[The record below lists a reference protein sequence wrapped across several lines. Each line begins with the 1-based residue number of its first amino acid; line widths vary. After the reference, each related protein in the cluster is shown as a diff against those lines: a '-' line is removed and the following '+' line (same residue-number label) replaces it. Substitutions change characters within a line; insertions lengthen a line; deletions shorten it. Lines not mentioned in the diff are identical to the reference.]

1 MQYLHRFLLDY
12 DMAMLR
18 ALAQVRGAALNTN
31 RQSEAVDQLAAALL
45 DPLSVRVA
53 LARLS
58 PQAREALDALL
69 AAGGRMRAPQFARR
83 FGQVR
88 AVGPGRLEREAPWQE
103 PANPAEELW
112 YAGLIYRAFYDDVGG
127 PGEFVFIPDD
137 LAPLLP
143 QPQGEPP
150 AFALEAVAAPS
161 RRPEDDL
168 ALVHDLFAYLVLLH
182 NRDVRPYADGRL
194 GRRDLSALRAR
205 LLQPEE
211 RRLAFMRA
219 LAERLGFVTRQD
231 DLLRLEP
238 AAVKRWLTASPAQQ
252 VADLQEAW
260 RDDPGWNDLCQVPG
274 LICDQEAAW
283 RPRNDPVATRRAL
296 LALLARCPLD
306 GWWSAASFA
315 SAVKEVHPDFQRP
328 DGDYTS
334 WYIRDAASGE
344 YLSGFDSWDRVEGAL
359 IADLLAGPLR
369 WLGVVAVAAGESGI
383 ACRLTAAGARL
394 LGLVADE
401 PEEVPSLPIVV
412 RPDLSVE
419 APAPAS
425 LYTRFQL
432 ERFADLA
439 GVDPCRYRLTAGGL
453 QRALARGVRVEQ
465 VLAFLRQASEG
476 KVPANV
482 AGQLYTWAERFGQVK
497 LEEVAVLTVK
507 NERVLR
513 ELSVLPET
521 RALLGRALSATSAL
535 VRRQD
540 LPRLRKALRDLG
552 YLPEQAED
560 DSPERG

>member
-18 ALAQVRGAALNTN
+18 ALAQVRGVVLNTN
-31 RQSEAVDQLAAALL
+31 RQPEAVDQLAAALL

-58 PQAREALDALL
+58 PEARGALDTLL

-83 FGQVR
+83 FGEVR

-103 PANPAEELW
+103 PANPTEELW
-112 YAGLIYRAFYDDVGG
+112 YAGLIYRAFYDDGGG

-143 QPQGEPP
+143 HPQSEPP
-150 AFALEAVAAPS
+150 AFAVEVIPASPHRAS
-161 RRPEDDL
+161 DEL
-168 ALVHDLFAYLVLLH
+168 ALVHDLFAYLVFVH

-211 RRLAFMRA
+211 RRLAFVRA
-219 LAERLGFVTRQD
+219 LAERLGFVARED
-231 DLLRLEP
+231 DLLRLEA

-252 VADLQEAW
+252 IAELQEAW

-274 LICDQEAAW
+274 LICDREAAW
-283 RPRNDPVATRRAL
+283 RPQNDPAATRRAL
-296 LALLARCPLD
+296 LALLAHCPPD
-306 GWWSAASFA
+306 AWWSASSFVA
-315 SAVKEVHPDFQRP
+315 AVKEVHPDFQRP

-344 YLSGFDSWDRVEGAL
+344 YLSGFESWGRVEGVL
-359 IADLLAGPLR
+359 ISDLLAGPLR
-369 WLGVVAVAAGESGI
+369 WLGVVATVAGDAGL
-383 ACRLTAAGARL
+383 ACRLTTAGARF

-401 PEEVPSLPIVV
+401 PEEVPSPPIVV
-412 RPDLSVE
+412 RPDLSLE

-432 ERFADLA
+432 ERFADPA

-482 AGQLYTWAERFGQVK
+482 AGQLHTWAERFGQVK
-497 LEEVAVLTVK
+497 VEEVAMLTVK

-513 ELSVLPET
+513 ELTVLPET
-521 RALLGRALSATSAL
+521 RSLIGRALSATSAL
-535 VRRQD
+535 VRRKD
-540 LPRLRKALRDLG
+540 LPRLCKALRDLG
-552 YLPEQAED
+552 YLPEQDED
-560 DSPERG
+560 DLSERG

>member
-1 MQYLHRFLLDY
+1 MQYLHRFLSDY

-18 ALAQVRGAALNTN
+18 ALAQVRGVALNTN
-31 RQSEAVDQLAAALL
+31 RQPEAVDQLAAALL
-45 DPLSVRVA
+45 DPLAVRVA

-58 PQAREALDALL
+58 PEAREALDTLL
-69 AAGGRMRAPQFARR
+69 ALGGRMRAPQFGRR
-83 FGQVR
+83 FGEVR
-88 AVGPGRLEREAPWQE
+88 AVGPGRLEREAPWQQ
-103 PANPAEELW
+103 PANAAEELW
-112 YAGLIYRAFYDDVGG
+112 YAGLIYRAFYDDGGG

-137 LAPLLP
+137 LAALLP
-143 QPQGEPP
+143 SPQTEPP
-150 AFALEAVAAPS
+150 AFAVEVVPAPS
-161 RRPEDDL
+161 QYPGDEL
-168 ALVHDLFAYLVLLH
+168 ALVHDLFAYLVFLH

-205 LLQPEE
+205 LRQPEE
-211 RRLAFMRA
+211 RRLALVRA
-219 LAERLGFVTRQD
+219 QAERLGFVARQD
-231 DLLRLEP
+231 DLLRLEA

-252 VADLQEAW
+252 IAELQEAW

-274 LICDQEAAW
+274 LVCDREAAW
-283 RPRNDPVATRRAL
+283 RPQNDPVATRRAL
-296 LALLARCPLD
+296 LALLGRCPLD
-306 GWWSAASFA
+306 AWWSAASFVA
-315 SAVKEVHPDFQRP
+315 TVKEVHPDFQRP

-344 YLSGFDSWDRVEGAL
+344 YLSGFESWELVEGAL

-369 WLGVVAVAAGESGI
+369 WLGVVAAVAGEAGI
-383 ACRLTAAGARL
+383 ICRLTAAGARL

-401 PEEVPSLPIVV
+401 PEEIASPPIVV
-412 RPDLSVE
+412 HPDLSVE

-439 GVDPCRYRLTAGGL
+439 SVDPCRYQLTAGGL

-482 AGQLYTWAERFGQVK
+482 AGQLHTWAERFGQVK
-497 LEEVAVLTVK
+497 LEEAAVLTVK

-513 ELSVLPET
+513 ELAVLPET
-521 RALLGRALSATSAL
+521 RSLIGRALSATSAL
-535 VRRQD
+535 VRRKD
-540 LPRLRKALRDLG
+540 LPGLRKALRDLG
-552 YLPEQAED
+552 YLPAED
-560 DSPERG
+560 EGNLPERG